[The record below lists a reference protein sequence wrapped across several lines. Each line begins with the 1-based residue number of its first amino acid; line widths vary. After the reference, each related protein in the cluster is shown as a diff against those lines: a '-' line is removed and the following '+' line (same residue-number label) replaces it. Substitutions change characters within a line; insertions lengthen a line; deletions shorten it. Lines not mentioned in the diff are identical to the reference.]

1 MKKILI
7 IPFTISTGGGSEKVL
22 YTLIEELSKHYQI
35 DLIERLE
42 CSTHP
47 YQLPDNVRKLKSMS
61 FTDKYLQT
69 YKGNKNLRH
78 IQSI

>member
-35 DLIERLE
+35 DLI
-42 CSTHP
+42 
-47 YQLPDNVRKLKSMS
+47 
-61 FTDKYLQT
+61 
-69 YKGNKNLRH
+69 
-78 IQSI
+78 